1 MTDVKKLFINTLKP
15 FGHKI
20 ILQGSMAADE
30 KYPDN
35 FFTFFNN
42 STESETFYDDVEN
55 ATVWDFDLNFYSN
68 KAANTNSVLLE
79 AKKKLKAAGFIV
91 NGKGYDVA
99 SDEPSHTGRGINVLY
114 IERED

>member
-15 FGHKI
+15 FGYKI
-20 ILQGSMAADE
+20 ILQGSMAAEE

-42 STESETFYDDVEN
+42 SADSQEFYDNEEKSII
-55 ATVWDFDLNFYSN
+55 WDFDLNFYSN
-68 KAANTNSVLLE
+68 KVTITNSILLE
-79 AKKKLKAAGFIV
+79 AKKKLKEAGFIV

-99 SDEPSHTGRGINVLY
+99 SDQSSHTGRDINVLY
-114 IERED
+114 IEREE